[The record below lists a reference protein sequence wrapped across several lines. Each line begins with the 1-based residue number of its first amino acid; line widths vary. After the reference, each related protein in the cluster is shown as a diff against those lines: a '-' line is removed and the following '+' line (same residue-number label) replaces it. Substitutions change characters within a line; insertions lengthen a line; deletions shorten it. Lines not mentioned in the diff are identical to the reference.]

1 MSKIGDPIKI
11 GPVNGLVLNVHDDKT
26 LDVAYV
32 VVRKAPD
39 GSNARSVTKVC
50 RNMPETGGQ
59 IEEDVVD
66 GVAVL
71 IEGSPSEKRRWS
83 IDVEEVA
90 EKPTVEEEAE
100 EEAAEDE
107 PTVEEEAEEEAA
119 EDESPVADLPTS
131 KGVGANDAK
140 DAIAAME
147 SADEVRAYVA
157 NEKRVSITGA
167 AEERIAALEG

>member
-11 GPVNGLVLNVHDDKT
+11 GPVNVLVLNVHDDKT

-107 PTVEEEAEEEAA
+107 
-119 EDESPVADLPTS
+119 SPVADLPTS

>member
-100 EEAAEDE
+100 EEA
-107 PTVEEEAEEEAA
+107 VEEEAEEEAA